1 MRKKIIL
8 LATAAFAA
16 SSLITAPAASA
27 TPRGCGDMAN
37 GQLCIKQP
45 AGNHYGGY
53 YTTDYFKHSG
63 KAAKVKLGYR
73 ARTPNGKD
81 NGIVWDSKWL
91 NVKAGKPVQK
101 KRYLT
106 MDRGWCIRG
115 YMKSGGKTYQTKYL
129 CWKP

>member
-1 MRKKIIL
+1 MRKKTIL

-37 GQLCIKQP
+37 GQLCVNQP
-45 AGNHYGGY
+45 PGNHYGGY
-53 YTTDYFKHSG
+53 YTTEYVKHHG
-63 KAAKVKLGYR
+63 KPVKVKLGYR
-73 ARTPNGKD
+73 AKSASGQD
-81 NGIVWDSKWL
+81 HGIVWDSKWL
-91 NVKAGKPVQK
+91 TAKDGKVVQK

-115 YMKSGGKTYQTKYL
+115 YMKSGGKTYETKYL